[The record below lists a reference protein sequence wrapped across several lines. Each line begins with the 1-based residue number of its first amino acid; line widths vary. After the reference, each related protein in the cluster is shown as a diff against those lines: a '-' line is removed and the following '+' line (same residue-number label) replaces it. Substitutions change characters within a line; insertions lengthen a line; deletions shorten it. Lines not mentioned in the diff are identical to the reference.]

1 MSSYPFVSMDITRT
15 NCTIRHNNIDPAK
28 QKRVRKNLAIFK
40 VKLRI
45 PGEEK
50 LSLVLNFHKHNHP
63 SYSPTNNHRGSYHQ
77 NTSYK
82 SIIQNNGP
90 TNPLIIGM
98 PFRSLTQL
106 WKITMFNRL
115 AYRSSIN
122 EQFSIAMLNYLRS
135 VCRLSNKHQNQIIHL
150 QYIHH

>member
-82 SIIQNNGP
+82 SIIG
-90 TNPLIIGM
+90 I

-106 WKITMFNRL
+106 WKIITMFNRL